1 VSCRIFTTGNFKGG
15 VGKST
20 TAVCVAEELAHRG
33 RKVLIANADPQGT
46 AMQWI
51 KAAPANDP
59 MRVEVVD
66 LAQAKGNLHRMLEP
80 LVCNYDAIVI
90 DCPPS
95 MDAEAMQSALLV
107 SDLCVMPMQPTPAD
121 YWATQGMLELI
132 TAVRGVNPTLA
143 AVALANRVSNSR
155 ICRQVLEV
163 MRDSG
168 IPLLGTQLR
177 TRVSFQEAAVRGTVP
192 ARMGS
197 AHKKAAM
204 EIKNITNE
212 LLQRMGWE

>member
-1 VSCRIFTTGNFKGG
+1 LTTGNFKGG

-20 TAVCVAEELAHRG
+20 TAVCVAEELALRG

-46 AMQWI
+46 AMQWV
-51 KAAPANDP
+51 KSAPANDP

-80 LVCNYDAIVI
+80 LVSDYDAIVV

-95 MDAEAMQSALLV
+95 MDAEAMRSALLV

-121 YWATQGMLELI
+121 YWATQGMQELI
-132 TAVRGVNPTLA
+132 TAVRGVNSSLA
-143 AVALANRVSNSR
+143 AFALANRTSGSR

-163 MRDSG
+163 MRESG

-204 EIKNITNE
+204 EIKSITDE
-212 LLQRMGWE
+212 LLQRMGWQ